1 MFSGSFLNYLR
12 NQCFDGMWEMFHNSG
27 AATENDLSPYAL
39 VLAIGVC
46 KRFLADDLNIV
57 LGA

>member
-1 MFSGSFLNYLR
+1 MFLMLSGTL
-12 NQCFDGMWEMFHNSG
+12 FHNFG

-39 VLAIGVC
+39 VQAIGVC
-46 KRFLADDLNIV
+46 KRFFADNLNIL

>member
-1 MFSGSFLNYLR
+1 MFLMVSGRL
-12 NQCFDGMWEMFHNSG
+12 FHNFG

-46 KRFLADDLNIV
+46 KRFLADDLNIL

>member
-1 MFSGSFLNYLR
+1 MFLMVSGRL
-12 NQCFDGMWEMFHNSG
+12 FHNFG

-46 KRFLADDLNIV
+46 KRFFADDLDIL
-57 LGA
+57 LGAQDDSSDLK

>member
-1 MFSGSFLNYLR
+1 MFLMVSGRLFYN
-12 NQCFDGMWEMFHNSG
+12 FG
-27 AATENDLSPYAL
+27 AATENDLSPYAS

-46 KRFLADDLNIV
+46 KRFFADDLDIL

>member
-1 MFSGSFLNYLR
+1 MVSGRL
-12 NQCFDGMWEMFHNSG
+12 FDNFG

-46 KRFLADDLNIV
+46 KIFFAHDLNV
-57 LGA
+57 LLGA